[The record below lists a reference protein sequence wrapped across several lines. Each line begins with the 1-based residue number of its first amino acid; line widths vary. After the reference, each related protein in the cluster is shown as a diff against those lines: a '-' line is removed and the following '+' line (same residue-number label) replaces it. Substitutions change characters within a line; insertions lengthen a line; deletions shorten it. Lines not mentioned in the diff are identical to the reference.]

1 MRSISLRS
9 VVTLSLLVLLLAA
22 CGPGAA
28 DGDDVSAGPL
38 RLAVTGGIPPDVTAH
53 HYWYSEEAGFFEEAG
68 VEVEVIPVSDDQI
81 SLRGLA
87 AGEFDVTET
96 GCTAAMQ
103 AIEVGAPI
111 RFIGAIEDKLDYG
124 LVAVRDITRPS
135 DVEGRALGVSA
146 PGAISFQV
154 PKLLVESDGG
164 DFDNVEVVSVG
175 GSSSRA
181 EALITGTIDA
191 GVVNS
196 VWVARLGAYDHL
208 HTVADA
214 TSLDLLFSC
223 IITTTDMIENR
234 PDDLK
239 AFLVGSLEGAR
250 WGLENTAE
258 AIEISMSL
266 LPELEP
272 ELVSATV
279 NSFAERGYWNVTGI
293 IDPATWSFTN
303 ATMVEAGDLIEPL
316 DYDQYVNTSLLEE
329 SSE

>member
-1 MRSISLRS
+1 MRRITLRSIVYL
-9 VVTLSLLVLLLAA
+9 LLLVVLQVA
-22 CGPGAA
+22 CSPGTANG
-28 DGDDVSAGPL
+28 DGENTGPL

-53 HYWYSEEAGFFEEAG
+53 HYWYSEEAGFFDQAG
-68 VEVEVIPVSDDQI
+68 VQVEIIPVSDDQI

-87 AGEFDVTET
+87 AGEFDVSET

-124 LVAVRDITRPS
+124 LVATNEITRPS
-135 DVEGRALGVSA
+135 ELEGRALGVSA

-154 PKLLVESDGG
+154 PKLLVEADGG
-164 DFDNVEVVSVG
+164 DFDNIEVVSVG

-196 VWVARLGAYDHL
+196 VWVARLSEYDYL
-208 HTVADA
+208 HVVADA

-223 IITTTDMIENR
+223 IITTEQMIENR
-234 PDDLK
+234 PDDLR
-239 AFLVGSLEGAR
+239 AFLKGALDGAR
-250 WGLENTAE
+250 WGMENTAE
-258 AIEISMSL
+258 SIEVSKTL

-272 ELVSATV
+272 ELISATV
-279 NSFAERGYWNVTGI
+279 HSFAARGYWNVTGI
-293 IDPATWSFTN
+293 IDRTTWDFTN
-303 ATMVEAGDLIEPL
+303 KTMVDAGDLIDPL
-316 DYDQYVNTSLLEE
+316 DYDEFVSTDFVEG
-329 SSE
+329 